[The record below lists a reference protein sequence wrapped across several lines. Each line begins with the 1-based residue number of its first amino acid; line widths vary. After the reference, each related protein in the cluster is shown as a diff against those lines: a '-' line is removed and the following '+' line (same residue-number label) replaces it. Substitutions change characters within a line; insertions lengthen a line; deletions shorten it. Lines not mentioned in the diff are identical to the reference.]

1 MGIVDETKKVTEE
14 ILASY
19 KQRMEEYQ
27 QRLKENEELVSEVQ
41 KTLNQFRATHL
52 EMAATLR
59 ANAEALRNNLHRDEV
74 ERLNEFE
81 TLMSGIQDSIES
93 IKKEVEDIQQSSLR
107 LVNDFAASR
116 ADMSKELKEEFDQ
129 AFAERQ
135 KQNHERVKDF
145 GLLNENIQ
153 NDINRLK
160 DEVKNIIGNTQNLLQ
175 QYGEEHK
182 EMSRNLKEELGE
194 NVKSRLQY
202 VQALL
207 VSFQQRLN
215 EISRENVEMSEALRK
230 ELVQFRENLSDEDKK
245 RIKEFED
252 SMKEIRG
259 QISEMQNAIAGFLKD
274 LSQNRV
280 QTANEWQNL
289 SEAIAR
295 LKNNIKSP
303 ELPSESKTPSE
314 KNNEKISEEEKE
326 EEENQNLSEGEKD
339 VDLQKEE
346 NLEEKILAFIN
357 DHPEGVKVSDMEEPL
372 GEQRMRIGYVCKKL
386 LEEGKITKVDRTYF
400 PLTQEG

>member
-59 ANAEALRNNLHRDEV
+59 ANAEALRNDLHQDEID
-74 ERLNEFE
+74 RLNDFE

-93 IKKEVEDIQQSSLR
+93 IKNEVEDIQQSSVR

-116 ADMSKELKEEFDQ
+116 ADMSKELKEEFDR
-129 AFAERQ
+129 AFADRQ

-145 GLLNENIQ
+145 GLLKENIQ

-160 DEVKNIIGNTQNLLQ
+160 DEVKNIIGNTQNLLK
-175 QYGEEHK
+175 QYGEEHI
-182 EMSRNLKEELGE
+182 EMSRDLKEGLAE
-194 NVKSRLQY
+194 NVKSRLEY

-215 EISRENVEMSEALRK
+215 EISRENIEMSEALRK
-230 ELVQFRENLSDEDKK
+230 ELIQFRENLSDEDKK
-245 RIKEFED
+245 RIKDFED

-259 QISEMQNAIAGFLKD
+259 QISEMQSAIAGFLKD
-274 LSQNRV
+274 LSQNRI
-280 QTANEWQNL
+280 QTANEWQKL
-289 SEAIAR
+289 TEAIAQ
-295 LKNNIKSP
+295 LKNKVISP
-303 ELPSESKTPSE
+303 ELPLELSTA
-314 KNNEKISEEEKE
+314 EEKSSVE
-326 EEENQNLSEGEKD
+326 EKKEENQDLPEETKELNFVKD
-339 VDLQKEE
+339 E

-357 DHPEGVKVSDMEEPL
+357 DHPEGIKVSDMEEPL

-386 LEEGKITKVDRTYF
+386 LEEGKITKVDRMYF